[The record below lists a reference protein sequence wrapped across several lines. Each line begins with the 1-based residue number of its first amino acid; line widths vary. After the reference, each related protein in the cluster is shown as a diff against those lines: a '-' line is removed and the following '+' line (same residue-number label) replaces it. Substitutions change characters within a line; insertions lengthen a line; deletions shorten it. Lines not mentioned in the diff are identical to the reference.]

1 MKPRQFHNQPEES
14 HQHRFLV
21 DLWDEVRRA
30 TGGRLDVTVHARNGG
45 TAGSDPRV
53 LEMLA
58 AGEVEFASMMGP
70 IIGALVPAMEIQ
82 GLPFAFERS
91 EKAHA
96 ALDGSLGN
104 HLRKEAESKGICLLP
119 YGALENGLRHIC
131 SVTKTVRGP
140 GDLAGYRM
148 RVPAGRILGELFE
161 ALGATPVAV
170 DIDGL
175 HGALREGKV
184 DGHENPLAIV
194 EVNRLHDVSS
204 HIALTSHVWSGF
216 NLIGNLGFWSSLA
229 ETEQAAVHAAARR
242 HVARQRDYTL
252 QLNQALTRE
261 LEAKGVRIEAV
272 DRQAFRDRLGRAFH
286 ARWRERCGTA
296 AWRLLQE
303 AVGKLD

>member
-1 MKPRQFHNQPEES
+1 MPRQFHNQPEES

-45 TAGSDPRV
+45 TVGSDPRV

-70 IIGALVPAMEIQ
+70 LVGALVPAMEIQ

-91 EKAHA
+91 AEAHA
-96 ALDGSLGN
+96 ALDGALGN
-104 HLRKEAESKGICLLP
+104 FLRGEMKARGVYLLP
-119 YGALENGLRHIC
+119 YGALENGFRHIC
-131 SVTKTVRGP
+131 SVTKTVRRP
-140 GDLAGYRM
+140 EDLAGYRM
-148 RVPAGRILGELFE
+148 RVPAGKILAELFE
-161 ALGATPVAV
+161 ALGATPVV
-170 DIDGL
+170 VNIDGL
-175 HGALREGKV
+175 HEALREGKV

-194 EVNRLHDVSS
+194 EVNRLHDASS

-216 NLIGNLGFWSSLA
+216 NLIANLGFWSSLA

-252 QLNQALTRE
+252 ELNQALTRG

-303 AVGKLD
+303 AVGRLD